1 MFRLPRSA
9 RRILALTIFGVLLA
23 GFQGASAQAP
33 PAPSPAPQDAPPPSA
48 PVQTDSAPTAP
59 QAPASAPQSEVA
71 TRDNPATF
79 RVKVNLVLARVVVR
93 DADGKV
99 VTNLKKEDFLLFDNR
114 KPQVISSFS
123 LETPGM
129 HVAAPPVAEGASSDP
144 GAPVTPGTPPV
155 ALPQRFVAMVFDDGH
170 LEQSDAVFVRAEAM
184 KFFDALAPSDRVGIY
199 TTSGQITQEFTN
211 DHELLKKALLGIIP
225 RPVLG
230 GQSNA
235 CPDISYYQADLI
247 VNKSDTQA
255 LAVATQDAISCAFSG
270 DQRQAV
276 PAQSLAQ
283 SQANLAVNAGD
294 TQTEYA
300 YRHME
305 DIMRRL
311 AGMPGQ
317 RVMVLVSPGF
327 ITTNSTQSETYDIIE
342 RALRSGIVVN
352 TIDARGLYTPDVLG
366 DIANPPHGPLV
377 TVGIE
382 SSYRIAAQFANEDV
396 LAQLADGT
404 GGTFFH
410 NRNDVG
416 QGMREAGAA
425 PALAY
430 VLGFSPQNLKV
441 DGRYHTLDVK
451 LANKLK
457 FKLQAR
463 RGYFAPKSVSNP
475 EEEAKQEVMAA
486 LYSQDEITDLPAE
499 LHTQYFK
506 KDSDTA
512 RLAVLTRLD
521 LKGLRFRKAE
531 GRNRNDVTVATAIFD
546 ENGNFV
552 TGGEK
557 IVEMRLLDAT
567 YDKLSHSGITV
578 RSSFDVKPGT
588 YLVRQVVRDS
598 EGAQMAARNGSVVI
612 PY

>member
-1 MFRLPRSA
+1 MYCLPRIA
-9 RRILALTIFGVLLA
+9 RRISAFMAFGVLLP
-23 GFQGASAQAP
+23 FLQGAAAQDP
-33 PAPSPAPQDAPPPSA
+33 PAPPPAPQEAPPQPA
-48 PVQTDSAPTAP
+48 PPKGDA
-59 QAPASAPQSEVA
+59 APASQSEVS

-93 DADGKV
+93 DSAGKV
-99 VTNLKKEDFLLFDNR
+99 VTNLKKEDFVIFDNH

-123 LETPGM
+123 LETPGV
-129 HVAAPPVAEGASSDP
+129 HVAALATAEGTPSDS
-144 GAPVTPGTPPV
+144 ATPVLPGTPPV
-155 ALPQRFVAMVFDDGH
+155 VLPQRFVAMVFDDGH
-170 LEQSDAVFVRAEAM
+170 LDQSDAVYVRAAAL
-184 KFFDALAPSDRVGIY
+184 KFFSALAPSDRVGIY
-199 TTSGQITQEFTN
+199 TTSGQLTQEFT
-211 DHELLKKALLGIIP
+211 DDRELLKKALLGILP
-225 RPVLG
+225 RAVTATG
-230 GQSNA
+230 FHD
-235 CPDISYYQADLI
+235 CPDVSYYLADLI
-247 VNKSDTQA
+247 ENKRDTQA
-255 LAVATQDAISCAFSG
+255 LAVATDDALVCAFNG
-270 DQRQAV
+270 NRQMTSAAQALASSAAV
-276 PAQSLAQ
+276 RALS
-283 SQANLAVNAGD
+283 AGD
-294 TQTEYA
+294 IQTEYG
-300 YRHME
+300 YRHLE
-305 DIMRRL
+305 DTMRRL
-311 AGMPGQ
+311 AAMPGQ
-317 RVMVLVSPGF
+317 RVMVFVSPGF
-327 ITTNSTQSETYDIIE
+327 IPSTLQSETYDIIE
-342 RALRSGIVVN
+342 RALRAGIVIN

-366 DIANPPHGPLV
+366 DIADPPKSSLL
-377 TVGIE
+377 TTGIQ
-382 SSYRIAAQFANEDV
+382 SSYRIAAQFANSEV

-404 GGTFFH
+404 GGSFFH
-410 NRNDVG
+410 NRNDIDE
-416 QGMREAGAA
+416 GMRQAGAA

-451 LANKLK
+451 LASKMK
-457 FKLQAR
+457 YSLQAR
-463 RGYFAPKSVSNP
+463 HGYFAPKSVANP

-486 LYSQDEITDLPAE
+486 LYSQDEISDLPAE

-546 ENGNFV
+546 ENGNYV

-567 YDKLSHSGITV
+567 YEKLSHSPGITV